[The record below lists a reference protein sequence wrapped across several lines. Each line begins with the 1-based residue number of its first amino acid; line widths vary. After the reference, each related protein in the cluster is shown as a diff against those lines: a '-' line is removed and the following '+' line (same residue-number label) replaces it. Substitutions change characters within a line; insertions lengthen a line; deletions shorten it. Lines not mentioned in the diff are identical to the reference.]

1 MPNGNREKKKYEGEK
16 HDRTRH
22 QYWGWNLFDPPLLL
36 LVLCISGSWWIP
48 LARDLSVLNSTV
60 SVVTMTKK
68 KGKVSFY
75 PLTIDTGYDDTNE
88 RNWYIKNWMKK
99 VLKMI

>member
-1 MPNGNREKKKYEGEK
+1 VEPVRSSSPAAGALYLR
-16 HDRTRH
+16 
-22 QYWGWNLFDPPLLL
+22 
-36 LVLCISGSWWIP
+36 SWWIP
-48 LARDLSVLNSTV
+48 SARDLSVLNSTV